1 MIALARLLM
10 LLFFPLTIIY
20 IAISVRSRQIR
31 KQKLRNEWQEK
42 GQVGA
47 EEDFLREGLE
57 DYENSLRKKLIL
69 LVYVVP
75 LAVIAYIVYA
85 VNFM

>member
-1 MIALARLLM
+1 MIALARLLI
-10 LLFFPLTIIY
+10 LLFFALSIIY
-20 IAISVRSRQIR
+20 IIVSIRSRQIR
-31 KQKLRNEWQEK
+31 KRKLRSEWREK

-47 EEDFLREGLE
+47 EEDFLREGLA
-57 DYENSLRKKLIL
+57 DYDSSLRKKLIL
-69 LVYVVP
+69 LVYIVP

>member
-1 MIALARLLM
+1 MIALARLLI
-10 LLFFPLTIIY
+10 LLFFALSILYII
-20 IAISVRSRQIR
+20 ISIRSRQIR
-31 KQKLRNEWQEK
+31 KRKLRSEWREK

-47 EEDFLREGLE
+47 EEDFLREGLA
-57 DYENSLRKKLIL
+57 DYDSSLRKKLIL
-69 LVYVVP
+69 LVYIVP

>member
-10 LLFFPLTIIY
+10 LLFFALSIIY
-20 IAISVRSRQIR
+20 IIISIRSRQIR
-31 KQKLRNEWQEK
+31 KRKLRSEWREK

-47 EEDFLREGLE
+47 EEDFLREGLA
-57 DYENSLRKKLIL
+57 DYDSSLRKKLIL